1 MNASRDRFTV
11 PLSQPQHALLVR
23 SERGS
28 VTLADLGSDS
38 GTWVNYAPVS
48 GAGVLLHNGDL
59 VQIGSLTFRY
69 KIGSFN
75 QG

>member
-1 MNASRDRFTV
+1 
-11 PLSQPQHALLVR
+11 VR

-28 VTLADLGSDS
+28 VAIAELGSDS

-48 GAGVLLHNGDL
+48 GAGVLLHNSDL